1 MNVEQLKNHCAGFT
15 NSEVVDAEYPANLLS
30 YNIGQ
35 KKFAYFKTSPPER
48 WRFSIRVTAERF
60 LELTDQQGIQPAK
73 YLHRFHWVTIIN
85 VNRVDEGYLKE
96 LVECSYQQALA
107 SLSKKRQRQ
116 LQYSEAVISGI
127 Q

>member
-1 MNVEQLKNHCAGFT
+1 MNVEQLKNYCAGFT
-15 NSEVVDAEYPANLLS
+15 NSKVVDAEYPANLLS

-60 LELTDQQGIQPAK
+60 LELTDQEGIQPAK
-73 YLHRFHWVTIIN
+73 YMHRFHWVTIIN

-96 LVECSYQQALA
+96 LVQCSYQQALS
-107 SLSKKRQRQ
+107 SLSKKTA
-116 LQYSEAVISGI
+116 SVTIS
-127 Q
+127 